1 MSQRLKDLR
10 AKQAATA
17 EKIEALIKAAESEAR
32 EVTDDEQTALADLE
46 AELDGIVKEIEK
58 AQRVE
63 ALKAKLARPVPS
75 PRETDVDGIKVPAQ
89 ARRYSKL
96 KAFRGETAQRDA
108 YLSGMFFRAT
118 MMQDAKAIEWCKDK
132 GVTLRAMSEG
142 VNSAGGFL
150 VPTEFETAVI
160 DLREEYGVFRQN
172 CRVVPMGSDS
182 MTIPRRAGGV
192 TAYWVGENSQITE
205 SAKAWDQV
213 QLSAKK
219 LAALSRLSSEL
230 AEDAVMNV
238 ADDLAQEMAYAF
250 AQSEDAAGWNGDG
263 TSTYGGITG
272 VRTKIINGSYTKSA
286 IDAASG
292 HDTFA
297 EIDANDLAAVM
308 AALPKYAERNAKWY
322 CSQPC
327 WALVFQRLIAAAG
340 GVTIGELTGGKPMR
354 QYLGYPVVI
363 DQTLPTATTDIS
375 DTAMLFFGDLSMA
388 ARLGERRGITVKTSG
403 DRYFEYDQMG
413 VQATERVDI
422 NVHDL
427 GSTSV
432 AGPLI
437 ALIGE

>member
-250 AQSEDAAGWNGDG
+250 AVAEDAAGWNGDG
-263 TSTYGGITG
+263 TSTYGGIYG
-272 VRTKIINGSYTKSA
+272 VRTKIINGSYTQSA
-286 IDAASG
+286 VDAATN

-297 EIDANDLAAVM
+297 EIDAADLALVM
-308 AALPKYAERNAKWY
+308 GRLPKYAERNARWY

-327 WALVFQRLIAAAG
+327 WAGVFQRLIAAAG
-340 GVTIGELTGGKPMR
+340 GVTIGELTGGKPTR
-354 QYLGYPVVI
+354 SYLGYPVVI
-363 DQTLPTATTDIS
+363 DQTLPTSTGDLS
-375 DTAMLFFGDLSMA
+375 DVAMLFFGDLSMA